1 MQILK
6 LLLVM
11 VAIGFTPFS
20 ASADEFGE
28 RFSNKAPSGLGDYT
42 AEETEFPDIA
52 MDEMAA
58 ELQNIMPA
66 AGEAVEE
73 EAVSEE
79 EAAQDSE

>member
-6 LLLVM
+6 LLLVT
-11 VAIGFTPFS
+11 VAIGFTPFA

-52 MDEMAA
+52 MDEMAE

-66 AGEAVEE
+66 AGEVVEE
-73 EAVSEE
+73 V
-79 EAAQDSE
+79 AQDSE